1 MRWRSVLLTASSVV
15 ALAACGGDGGEQQV
29 EQSTVTGP
37 TIDRTIADGLATRSD
52 KVASL
57 LDSGDACGAR
67 EEAALLRADLTQA
80 INDRAIPDLYLEDL
94 SGLVNEIEAGIP
106 ACEEEPP
113 PPPPDEEKEKK
124 DKGDGDD

>member
-15 ALAACGGDGGEQQV
+15 ALAACGGGDGEQQV
-29 EQSTVTGP
+29 DQRTDTGP
-37 TIDRTIADGLATRSD
+37 TIDRAIADGLATRSD

-67 EEAALLRADLTQA
+67 EEAAALRSDLTQA
-80 INDRAIPDLYLEDL
+80 INDRAIPEVYLEDL

-106 ACEEEPP
+106 ACQEPP
-113 PPPPDEEKEKK
+113 PPPPPPTDE
-124 DKGDGDD
+124 GDD